1 MATTVH
7 VPPALLEAVDRRARA
22 LDVSRN
28 RLIIRA
34 LERELREGADWSLGF
49 FDRVAD
55 VDADTA
61 AAVDELDAVIRRV
74 RRSKPAP
81 RL

>member
-7 VPPALLEAVDRRARA
+7 VPPALLAAVDRRARA

-49 FDRVAD
+49 FDRVAG
-55 VDADTA
+55 VDADTV
-61 AAVDELDAVIRRV
+61 AAVDELDAAIRRG